1 MLQIGNYNTLRIIKL
16 VSFGVYLDGG
26 DGKEIL
32 LPTRY
37 VPKGAKVDD
46 EVQVFI
52 YHDNEGRLIATTLHP
67 KAVVGEFAFMRVKS
81 VNSTGA
87 FLDWGLM
94 KDLLVP
100 FKEQKMAMRE
110 GKWYLVYV
118 HLDHLTGRI
127 VASARVEKFLGN
139 VPPEYESN
147 QEVDL
152 LVADDTEIGY
162 KAIVNDLH
170 WGMIYH
176 NQVFQRLEKGE
187 RLKGYVKGVREDDKL
202 DISLQPL
209 GYQKV
214 DGISQRILEALQMKD
229 GYLPV
234 HDKSDPEEIY
244 SLFRC
249 SKKAFKQAI
258 GSLYKQHR
266 IRIEAD
272 GIRLLPSS
280 I

>member
-1 MLQIGNYNTLRIIKL
+1 MLQIGNYNTLRITKL

-162 KAIVNDLH
+162 KVIVNDLH

-229 GYLPV
+229 GFLPV

-266 IRIEAD
+266 IRMEAD